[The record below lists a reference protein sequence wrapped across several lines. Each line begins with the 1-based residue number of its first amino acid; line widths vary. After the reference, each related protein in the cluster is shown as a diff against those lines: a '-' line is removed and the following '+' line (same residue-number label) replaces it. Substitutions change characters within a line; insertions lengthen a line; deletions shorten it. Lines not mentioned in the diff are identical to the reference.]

1 MLLRDNY
8 RMQQLPKA
16 NSEVK
21 MLHLSLLSWASC
33 DLVQTIASS
42 GTLLTRDA
50 GNAEHMSIADSE
62 LVHHCARLIGIND
75 YNFTCWQGTG
85 EDPDTTGRG
94 IHFME
99 LLCLQESKHRQNQC
113 SPQIR
118 PSIFLLGKDHNTSS
132 KDPTLLLAGAT
143 EAMQLF
149 FTLLHL
155 YLEEQPKAC
164 MASRARGT
172 QPLISELSD

>member
-99 LLCLQESKHRQNQC
+99 LLCLQENKHRQNQC

-164 MASRARGT
+164 MAPRARGT